1 MTQADAGL
9 THGDAILTHSEGGVL
24 TQVDAILTQLSN
36 RIGTAAQLAAMTG
49 REPADSSFKR
59 ALAQGVEQGV
69 LFRSNGIYHPRLIAG
84 GFGAAAELGIHEG
97 TVRSDA
103 FRSMSAVAGMNI
115 GTGNPEK
122 VTTRHRRP
130 DGTLAPALEHFGLRL
145 KT

>member
-1 MTQADAGL
+1 M
-9 THGDAILTHSEGGVL
+9 

-49 REPADSSFKR
+49 HEPTDSSFKR
-59 ALAQGVEQGV
+59 ALSRGVEEGV
-69 LFRSNGIYHPRLIAG
+69 LFRDGAIYHPRLASS

-97 TVRSDA
+97 TERSDA
-103 FRSMSAVAGMNI
+103 FRRMSAVAGMNI

-122 VTTRHRRP
+122 VTTRRRRK

-145 KT
+145 KS